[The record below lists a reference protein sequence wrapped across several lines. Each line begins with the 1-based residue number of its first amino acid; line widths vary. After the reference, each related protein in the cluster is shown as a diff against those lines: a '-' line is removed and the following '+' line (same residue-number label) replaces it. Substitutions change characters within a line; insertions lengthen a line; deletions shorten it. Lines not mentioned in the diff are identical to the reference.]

1 MMSPKLLPVVHS
13 LQEVDS
19 GCLAACG
26 QMSLR
31 YLGINVSQRQLN
43 RLLDQGELG
52 ALFSNI
58 QRLARHRVHVAL
70 NVGDDVVLKSAI
82 DNNQPPI
89 IPVLTKELTTYWD
102 INVRHALLV
111 VGYDD
116 THFYLNDPAF
126 ADAPKRVM
134 VDELMLAWLEFDYIY
149 ALITR

>member
-1 MMSPKLLPVVHS
+1 MSPKLLPVVHS

-26 QMSLR
+26 QMLLR

-58 QRLARHRVHVAL
+58 QRLSRHRVQVAL
-70 NVGDDVVLKSAI
+70 NIGDDLALKRALDS
-82 DNNQPPI
+82 NKPPTL
-89 IPVLTKELTTYWD
+89 PVLTKELTTYWD
-102 INVRHALLV
+102 VNVRHALV
-111 VGYDD
+111 IVGYDD

-134 VDELMLAWLEFDYIY
+134 IDELMLAWLEFDCTY